1 MRDGAATGAA
11 RREDAAR
18 FPSGFDFTTHVR
30 ALCEDICRRLDA
42 LAHVDMRRVEVG
54 FAQTR
59 TASRYG
65 MYASLTPLRF
75 PGGREE
81 TCRRGRRWRIQKVIG
96 PDGREALYL
105 LNFYLPRFLDLP
117 LIEKLHTVVHELWHI
132 GPRFDGDSRRFGGR
146 CHAHSGSQARYD
158 ACVARLVQQWLA
170 ANPPEPVYA
179 FLRFSF
185 AELAARY
192 GRVYGRRVSA
202 PKLYPVD

>member
-1 MRDGAATGAA
+1 MRDGAAAGAT

-18 FPSGFDFTTHVR
+18 FPSGFDFTARAR

-42 LAHVDMRRVEVG
+42 LAHVDMQRVEVS

-117 LIEKLHTVVHELWHI
+117 LIE
-132 GPRFDGDSRRFGGR
+132 
-146 CHAHSGSQARYD
+146 
-158 ACVARLVQQWLA
+158 
-170 ANPPEPVYA
+170 
-179 FLRFSF
+179 
-185 AELAARY
+185 
-192 GRVYGRRVSA
+192 
-202 PKLYPVD
+202 